1 MPVSARLPSRA
12 TRRRLGRVGQDMGAK
27 MKPYD
32 PLVAPDP
39 VEWLA
44 LDENE
49 RNQLVMDYHRRARVR
64 LPNDRLHSAF
74 HVIVENQFAL
84 GDELPVRRTVERLTN
99 EGLDR
104 HEAVHAVA
112 SVFTD
117 HLHDVMR
124 NAGSEPFSQD
134 AYNADVERLTV
145 ESWRRKYRSDN
156 DGESSP

>member
-1 MPVSARLPSRA
+1 
-12 TRRRLGRVGQDMGAK
+12 
-27 MKPYD
+27 
-32 PLVAPDP
+32 
-39 VEWLA
+39 
-44 LDENE
+44 
-49 RNQLVMDYHRRARVR
+49 

-117 HLHDVMR
+117 HLHDVIR